1 LSIDPTVLL
10 GGGAADVVKA
20 GAVVGESTTESIV
33 VTGEFKAF
41 EFAVGGYGV
50 PGVMF
55 SLNKKTKFLLTH
67 FLMVIFFS
75 LSNKRKSHFE
85 ARIPSRSS
93 QRLLTTGIKSAH
105 GFFLPTGQFL
115 M

>member
-1 LSIDPTVLL
+1 MSIDPTVLL

-20 GAVVGESTTESIV
+20 RAVVGESTTESIV

-75 LSNKRKSHFE
+75 LSNKIKSHFE

-93 QRLLTTGIKSAH
+93 QRLLTTGIKSVH